1 MAHLLEVTPDG
12 LFCPAGRFHVDPW
25 RPVERAVITHAHSD
39 HARLGSRRY
48 LAVHSGAAFLRGRLG
63 ADLPLETL
71 GWGEVRRIHGVSVS
85 LHPAGHIR
93 GSAQVRVEHRGE
105 VWVVS
110 GDYKLQADP
119 TAEVFEPVRC
129 HTFISECTFGL
140 PVYRWPDP
148 AQVADE
154 MMGWWRENRLRNRTS
169 VLFAYSLGKAQR
181 ALALLEGGEGPI
193 LAHGAIRRMTDLYR
207 DEGVALPPL
216 GEANRRTVREA
227 GGGALVLAPPSA
239 AAGSWLRSLGT
250 TSTAFASGW
259 MRIRGTR
266 RRRAADRG
274 FVLSDH
280 ADWDGLLQ
288 AIEATGASRVEL
300 THGTTSA
307 MTRFLRERG
316 LDARALSTPF
326 QGEGGANGPEE
337 GDAAEGPGG
346 PTGDAEARPGTP
358 AGGNGGEEA

>member
-1 MAHLLEVTPDG
+1 ME
-12 LFCPAGRFHVDPW
+12 
-25 RPVERAVITHAHSD
+25 
-39 HARLGSRRY
+39 
-48 LAVHSGAAFLRGRLG
+48 
-63 ADLPLETL
+63 
-71 GWGEVRRIHGVSVS
+71 GVSVS

-93 GSAQVRVEHRGE
+93 GSAQVRVEHKGE

-110 GDYKLQADP
+110 GDFKLQRDP
-119 TAEVFEPVRC
+119 TAEPFEPVRC

-148 AQVADE
+148 GQVAAE
-154 MMGWWRENRLRNRTS
+154 IMQWWTENQAQGRTS

-181 ALALLEGGEGPI
+181 ALALLDPGAGPL

-207 DEGVALPPL
+207 EDGVSLPPL
-216 GEANRRTVREA
+216 GAAHRDTVRGAE
-227 GGGALVLAPPSA
+227 GRALVLAPPSA
-239 AAGSWLRSLGT
+239 ASGSWLRSLGA

-280 ADWDGLLQ
+280 ADWEGLLQ
-288 AIEATGASRVEL
+288 AIEATGADRVDL
-300 THGTTSA
+300 THGTTGP
-307 MTRFLRERG
+307 MTRYLQERG

-326 QGEGGANGPEE
+326 QGEGGAEAADEGEPADAEDLQDGGPPDDTPS
-337 GDAAEGPGG
+337 GEGP
-346 PTGDAEARPGTP
+346 
-358 AGGNGGEEA
+358 